1 MFIYLFKIRGG
12 GKCMNKLLKSLL
24 AAVVIFTISVKT
36 VDVYAEESEEGT
48 RQGLIVSSEVQ
59 AEIDALL
66 EQIYYYDKLIGPIW
80 SAYRAAEVSLQQALE
95 KLTAAETA
103 LNEAKAANDLSHIT
117 EMKAMVESELRK
129 NKEALEKAI
138 AENADKSII
147 QERQAAVDQLAEELE
162 RYNTE
167 RTEAELAT
175 AEENY
180 STAKSEYD
188 SLLVSYDA
196 LKQEIDYYDQL
207 QTDIALKI
215 LALHGIDGRT
225 GTMSDEIYERM
236 NGKQNK
242 SDTETTE
249 TKEVV
254 TEQNV
259 ESVVKEMAEEVH
271 EDTFPVTFT
280 ESTVEHTLELN
291 ELPERTNHPSIAV
304 DFSALS
310 FAVFAGVGIYYAR
323 KKH

>member
-1 MFIYLFKIRGG
+1 
-12 GKCMNKLLKSLL
+12 MNKLLKSLL
-24 AAVVIFTISVKT
+24 AAVVISAISVKT
-36 VDVYAEESEEGT
+36 VNVYAEESEEGT
-48 RQGLIVSSEVQ
+48 RQGPIVSSEVE

-103 LNEAKAANDLSHIT
+103 LNESKAANDLSHIT

-147 QERQAAVDQLAEELE
+147 QERQTAVYQLAEELE

-167 RTEAELAT
+167 RTEAELAI

-180 STAKSEYD
+180 ATAKSEYD
-188 SLLVSYDA
+188 ALLVSYDA
-196 LKQEIDYYDQL
+196 LKQEIDYYDQI

-259 ESVVKEMAEEVH
+259 ESVVKEMTEEVH

-280 ESTVEHTLELN
+280 ESTVEHTIELN
-291 ELPERTNHPSIAV
+291 ELPEGTNHPSSAV
-304 DFSALS
+304 DLSALS
-310 FAVFAGVGIYYAR
+310 FAFFAGVGIYYAR

>member
-1 MFIYLFKIRGG
+1 
-12 GKCMNKLLKSLL
+12 MNKLLKSLL
-24 AAVVIFTISVKT
+24 AAVVISAISVKT
-36 VDVYAEESEEGT
+36 VNVYAEESEEDT
-48 RQGLIVSSEVQ
+48 RQGPIVSSEVE

-66 EQIYYYDKLIGPIW
+66 EQVYYYDKQAGSIW

-147 QERQAAVDQLAEELE
+147 QERQAAVDQLTAELE

-180 STAKSEYD
+180 ATAKSEYD
-188 SLLVSYDA
+188 ALLVSYDA
-196 LKQEIDYYDQL
+196 LKQEIDYYDQIQSDLAL
-207 QTDIALKI
+207 QI
-215 LALHGIDGRT
+215 LALQGIDGRT
-225 GTMSDEIYERM
+225 GTMSEEIYEKIY
-236 NGKQNK
+236 GKQNE
-242 SDTETTE
+242 SNTETRKLE
-249 TKEVV
+249 EVV
-254 TEQNV
+254 AEQNIEPV
-259 ESVVKEMAEEVH
+259 MKEMAEEVH

-280 ESTVEHTLELN
+280 ESTVEHTIELN
-291 ELPERTNHPSIAV
+291 ELPEGTNHPSAAV
-304 DFSALS
+304 DLSALS
-310 FAVFAGVGIYYAR
+310 FAIFAGVGIYYAR

>member
-1 MFIYLFKIRGG
+1 
-12 GKCMNKLLKSLL
+12 MNKLLKSLL
-24 AAVVIFTISVKT
+24 AAVVISAISVKT
-36 VDVYAEESEEGT
+36 VNVYAEESEEGT
-48 RQGLIVSSEVQ
+48 RQGPIVSSEVE

-103 LNEAKAANDLSHIT
+103 LDEAKAANDLSHIT

-167 RTEAELAT
+167 RTEAELAI

-180 STAKSEYD
+180 ATAKSEYD
-188 SLLVSYDA
+188 ALLVSYDA
-196 LKQEIDYYDQL
+196 LKQEIDYYDQI

-259 ESVVKEMAEEVH
+259 ESVVKEMTEEVH

-280 ESTVEHTLELN
+280 ESTVEHTIELN
-291 ELPERTNHPSIAV
+291 ELPEGTNHPSSAV
-304 DFSALS
+304 DLSALS
-310 FAVFAGVGIYYAR
+310 FAFFAGVGIYYAR